1 MRLERLDWFALG
13 LLFVAT
19 GARLAYALGA
29 PIAAD
34 EAYYWEWSRRLDL
47 AYYDQGPGVAW
58 YLRAFTGLFGN
69 TQLALKAAAL
79 GASFIAL
86 GFYYLTLL
94 RLDLSAAGRLLALA
108 IVVFAPGLF
117 GGAILIMH
125 DSPLMI
131 AWAAG
136 LYFAVRWIQD
146 RSRSGALLA
155 MFAAVALGALC
166 KHTMAFFAA
175 SFALWIFTDRRELG
189 ILLRPIFWAGVVL
202 ALVLVSPILIWN
214 ATHNWDGV
222 SAIVHLRS
230 SGGVAASSGVAPYLA
245 GQFLAFSP
253 VWLAL
258 FIILA
263 LAQAWAS
270 RPGRGSAARGEKT
283 PLAPEWRFL
292 WINAAILPVFF
303 FIFSFSRQIQ
313 ANWTFPSYLSMSLIL
328 ARAVAPA
335 GSAALAADRRKRW
348 LRGAFYAGWIPVLAL
363 DVFAFASVPV
373 TRALNLNLPA
383 YFIPGYRTLGFAEA
397 VREIEAL
404 RDRVAPGAGLAA
416 ANRYQDAAIA
426 SWHARGQPFITSVNI
441 MQRNQYNYWPQLER
455 GRDYVI
461 FYIHEKTC
469 ERSQIFVTPT
479 LGFMFEKVEELPERS
494 VVVDGVV
501 VKRYQAWIGRNY
513 RRSWEDMV
521 YHYFVNQSIL
531 DLMPNLKG
539 YYSESAT
546 AAAENDALVALQKII
561 ASRAGGDGCS
571 LFSGM

>member
-1 MRLERLDWFALG
+1 MG
-13 LLFVAT
+13 LLLFAT
-19 GARLAYALGA
+19 GARWLYAMGA

-58 YLRAFTGLFGN
+58 YLRAFTTIFGD
-69 TQLALKAAAL
+69 TQLALKTAAL
-79 GASFIAL
+79 AASLIAL
-86 GFYYLTLL
+86 CFYYLTLR
-94 RLDLSAAGRLLALA
+94 RLDLSPTGRLLALA

-117 GGAILIMH
+117 GGSMLIMH

-131 AWAAG
+131 AWSAG
-136 LYFAVRWIQD
+136 LYFSVRWIQD
-146 RSRSGALLA
+146 RSRTGALLA
-155 MFAAVALGALC
+155 IFVCVALGALA
-166 KHTMAFFAA
+166 KHTMLFFAA
-175 SFALWIFTDRRELG
+175 GFALWIFTDRRELG
-189 ILLRPIFWAGVVL
+189 LLARPVFWGGVAL
-202 ALVLVSPILIWN
+202 AFALVSPMFIWN
-214 ATHNWDGV
+214 AQHNWDGV
-222 SAIVHLRS
+222 SAIIHLRS
-230 SGGVAASSGVAPYLA
+230 SGGVAASSGVAPYIA
-245 GQFLAFSP
+245 GQLLAFSP
-253 VWLAL
+253 IWLAL
-258 FIILA
+258 FVVLA
-263 LAQAWAS
+263 FAQAWAS
-270 RPGRGSAARGEKT
+270 RPGRADNA

-292 WINAAILPVFF
+292 WLNAIMLPAFF
-303 FIFSFSRQIQ
+303 FVFSFSRQIQ
-313 ANWTFPSYLSMSLIL
+313 ANWTFPSYLAMGLLL
-328 ARAVAPA
+328 AHAVAPA
-335 GSAALAADRRKRW
+335 ATLARRTDLSARL
-348 LRGAFYAGWIPVLAL
+348 LRGAFYFGWIPVLAL
-363 DVFAFASVPV
+363 NIFAFASVPI
-373 TRALNLNLPA
+373 TRALNLNVPA
-383 YFIPGYRTLGFAEA
+383 YFVPGYRTLGFAEA

-426 SWHARGQPFITSVNI
+426 SWYARGQPFISSVNI

-479 LGFMFEKVEELPERS
+479 LGFMFESVEELPERS

-501 VKRYQAWIGRNY
+501 VKRYQVWIGRNY

-521 YHYFVNQSIL
+521 YHYFVKQSIL

-539 YYSESAT
+539 YYTESAT
-546 AAAENDALVALQKII
+546 AAAEDDALLALQKII